1 MKLKL
6 AVTFFLISSYLSSQ
20 QTVTTSGGDIESD
33 QVSLSYTIGQLK
45 VNTIEKVDSSILE
58 LDFIQGVQ
66 YAYIIDV
73 FDCRD
78 YNSIKISVFP
88 NPTSSIV
95 NISME
100 KLSDELRVVVFDVAG
115 KEIYDQ
121 SFIENDFSIDFSSYS
136 EGIYILGFYNFCGL
150 FRSFKLAVNKQ

>member
-6 AVTFFLISSYLSSQ
+6 LATFFLISSYLSSQ
-20 QTVTTSGGDIESD
+20 QTVTTSGGNIESD

-66 YAYIIDV
+66 YAIDV

-78 YNSIKISVFP
+78 YNNIKISVFP

-100 KLSDELRVVVFDVAG
+100 NIEDELSLIVYDVVG
-115 KEIYDQ
+115 RKIYDH
-121 SFIENDFSIDFSSYS
+121 SFSENEFSIDFSSYS
-136 EGIYILGFYNFCGL
+136 EGIYILSFYNFCGL

>member
-1 MKLKL
+1 MKLNLL
-6 AVTFFLISSYLSSQ
+6 ATFFLISSYLSSQ

-45 VNTIEKVDSSILE
+45 VNTIDKVDLSILE

-66 YAYIIDV
+66 YAIDV

-78 YNSIKISVFP
+78 YNNIKISVFP

-95 NISME
+95 NISMGNIE
-100 KLSDELRVVVFDVAG
+100 DKLSLMVYDVAG
-115 KEIYDQ
+115 RKIYDH
-121 SFIENDFSIDFSSYS
+121 SFSEKDFSIDFSSYS
-136 EGIYILGFYNFCGL
+136 EGIYILSFYNFCGL

>member
-1 MKLKL
+1 MKLNLL
-6 AVTFFLISSYLSSQ
+6 ATFFLISSYLSSQ
-20 QTVTTSGGDIESD
+20 QTVTTNGGNIESD

-45 VNTIEKVDSSILE
+45 VNTIEKVDSSVLE

-66 YAYIIDV
+66 YAIDV

-78 YNSIKISVFP
+78 YNNIKISVFP

-100 KLSDELRVVVFDVAG
+100 NIEDKLSLIVYDVAG
-115 KEIYDQ
+115 RKIYDH
-121 SFIENDFSIDFSSYS
+121 SFSEKDFSIDFSSYS
-136 EGIYILGFYNFCGL
+136 EGIYILSFYNFCGL

>member
-1 MKLKL
+1 MKLKVL
-6 AVTFFLISSYLSSQ
+6 LVFFLISSYLSSQ
-20 QTVTTSGGDIESD
+20 QTVTTSGSDIESD

-45 VNTIEKVDSSILE
+45 VNTIDKVDSSILE

-66 YAYIIDV
+66 YAIDV

-78 YNSIKISVFP
+78 YNNIKISVFP

-100 KLSDELRVVVFDVAG
+100 NIEDKLSLIVYDVAG
-115 KEIYDQ
+115 RKIYDH
-121 SFIENDFSIDFSSYS
+121 SFSEKDFSIDFSSYS
-136 EGIYILGFYNFCGL
+136 EGIYILSFYNFCGL

>member
-1 MKLKL
+1 MKLNLL
-6 AVTFFLISSYLSSQ
+6 ATFFLISSYLSSQ
-20 QTVTTSGGDIESD
+20 QTVTTSGGDIESN

-66 YAYIIDV
+66 YAIDV

-78 YNSIKISVFP
+78 FNNIKISVFP

-95 NISME
+95 NISMGNIE
-100 KLSDELRVVVFDVAG
+100 DKLSLIVYDAAG
-115 KEIYDQ
+115 RKIYDH
-121 SFIENDFSIDFSSYS
+121 SFSEKDFSIDFSSYS
-136 EGIYILGFYNFCGL
+136 EGIYILSFYNFCGL

>member
-6 AVTFFLISSYLSSQ
+6 LAAFFLISSYLSSQ
-20 QTVTTSGGDIESD
+20 QTITTSGGDIESD

-66 YAYIIDV
+66 YAFDV

-78 YNSIKISVFP
+78 YNNIEISAFP

-100 KLSDELRVVVFDVAG
+100 KLTDKLRIIVFDVAG
-115 KEIYDQ
+115 RELYDY
-121 SFIENDFSIDFSSYS
+121 SFIENKFSIDFSSYS

-150 FRSFKLAVNKQ
+150 FRSFKVAVNK

>member
-1 MKLKL
+1 MKLNLL
-6 AVTFFLISSYLSSQ
+6 ATFFLISSYLSSQ

-33 QVSLSYTIGQLK
+33 KVSLSYTIGQLK
-45 VNTIEKVDSSILE
+45 VNTIEKVDLSILE

-66 YAYIIDV
+66 YAIDV

-78 YNSIKISVFP
+78 YNNIKISVFP

-100 KLSDELRVVVFDVAG
+100 NIEDKLSLIVYDVAG
-115 KEIYDQ
+115 RKIYDH
-121 SFIENDFSIDFSSYS
+121 SFSEKDFSIDFSSYS
-136 EGIYILGFYNFCGL
+136 EGIYILSFYNFCGL